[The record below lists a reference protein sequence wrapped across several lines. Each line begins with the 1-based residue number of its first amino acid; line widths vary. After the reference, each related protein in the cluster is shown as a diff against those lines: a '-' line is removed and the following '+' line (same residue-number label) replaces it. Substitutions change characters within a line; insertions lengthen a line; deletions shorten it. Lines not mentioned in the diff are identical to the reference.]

1 VPVLT
6 GGAADTGNTSA
17 AGVRAGVR
25 QPRAW
30 RRALVLI
37 RPVVWVAA
45 IAAGGTILY
54 LLPRT
59 TGTTWDE
66 IGRTLQRVSF
76 SDVVV
81 LSGLWALALFCYSFV
96 LTGSLPGLR
105 RRRAMTLNLTGSA
118 VANVAPLGGAWGV
131 GLNALMLR
139 RWGYAGKDIASFM
152 MISNIWNVLAKLA
165 VSAVVIGLLA
175 VGGVSVPLSA
185 HGARAVV
192 ISAAVAVV
200 LIILCL
206 TSERAS
212 RAAGWVGDV
221 VAGGALR
228 LCRIHRRTDLHT
240 QLPAVRRVMIE
251 VVRARWPAMSVG
263 MVLYLCLQAML
274 LWVCLEMV
282 GNEFTLAA
290 VLTAF
295 AVDRLLTAV
304 PLTPGGSGVVEAGT
318 AAALIALGGTPA
330 TVAAAVLLYRSFTF
344 LAEIPVGGV
353 WALGWFAVQRRLGP
367 AATASAGGAG

>member
-1 VPVLT
+1 MLVVL
-6 GGAADTGNTSA
+6 
-17 AGVRAGVR
+17 
-25 QPRAW
+25 
-30 RRALVLI
+30 
-37 RPVVWVAA
+37 RPVVWAAA
-45 IAAGGTILY
+45 IAAGGSILY

-66 IGRTLQRVSF
+66 IGRTLSRVSF
-76 SDVVV
+76 TDVLL
-81 LSGLWALALFCYSFV
+81 LSGLWGLALFCYSFV

-118 VANVAPLGGAWGV
+118 VSNVAPLGGAWGV

-192 ISAAVAVV
+192 ISAAVAVL
-200 LIILCL
+200 LIVLCL
-206 TSERAS
+206 TSRAGVHRRRLVGRPGGQRRPARVPGAPPHLAAHPAARRTPGDDRGGPGPLAADERGHGALPVPAGCCCSGSAS
-212 RAAGWVGDV
+212 R
-221 VAGGALR
+221 
-228 LCRIHRRTDLHT
+228 C
-240 QLPAVRRVMIE
+240 
-251 VVRARWPAMSVG
+251 
-263 MVLYLCLQAML
+263 
-274 LWVCLEMV
+274 V
-282 GNEFTLAA
+282 GNEFTFAA

-304 PLTPGGSGVVEAGT
+304 PLTPGA
-318 AAALIALGGTPA
+318 PA
-330 TVAAAVLLYRSFTF
+330 WSKPAR
-344 LAEIPVGGV
+344 
-353 WALGWFAVQRRLGP
+353 QRR
-367 AATASAGGAG
+367 

>member
-1 VPVLT
+1 MFRVL
-6 GGAADTGNTSA
+6 
-17 AGVRAGVR
+17 
-25 QPRAW
+25 
-30 RRALVLI
+30 
-37 RPVVWVAA
+37 RPVVWAAA

-66 IGRTLQRVSF
+66 IGRTLARVSF
-76 SDVVV
+76 TDV
-81 LSGLWALALFCYSFV
+81 LLLTGLWALALFCYSFV

-165 VSAVVIGLLA
+165 VSAVVISLLA

-192 ISAAVAVV
+192 ISAAVAVL
-200 LIILCL
+200 LIVLCL
-206 TSERAS
+206 TSRRACT
-212 RAAGWVGDV
+212 AAGWVGDV
-221 VAGGALR
+221 VANPVLR
-228 LCRIHRRTDLHT
+228 VCHVHHRTSLHT
-240 QLPAVRRVMIE
+240 QLPTVRRVMIQ
-251 VVRARWPAMSVG
+251 VVRARWPLMSVG
-263 MVLYLCLQAML
+263 MVSYLCLQALL

-282 GNEFTLAA
+282 GNEFTFAA

-318 AAALIALGGTPA
+318 AAALIALGGAPT

-353 WALGWFAVQRRLGP
+353 WALGWFATQRRMGTP
-367 AATASAGGAG
+367 ATASVGGAG

>member
-66 IGRTLQRVSF
+66 IGRTLERVSF

-192 ISAAVAVV
+192 K
-200 LIILCL
+200 
-206 TSERAS
+206 TERRLLQEPEDQAIAPIGRPADVTVRRCHAGTRAIGKGSRSLYFSRTAS
-212 RAAGWVGDV
+212 RCPRGEVTYLARCV
-221 VAGGALR
+221 R
-228 LCRIHRRTDLHT
+228 HRRYSAPSARHSGSTSRTVVPRPTSLSISK
-240 QLPAVRRVMIE
+240 LPDIAASSALAI
-251 VVRARWPAMSVG
+251 ARPMP
-263 MVLYLCLQAML
+263 M
-274 LWVCLEMV
+274 
-282 GNEFTLAA
+282 
-290 VLTAF
+290 
-295 AVDRLLTAV
+295 
-304 PLTPGGSGVVEAGT
+304 PLTCLV
-318 AAALIALGGTPA
+318 
-330 TVAAAVLLYRSFTF
+330 
-344 LAEIPVGGV
+344 
-353 WALGWFAVQRRLGP
+353 
-367 AATASAGGAG
+367 

>member
-1 VPVLT
+1 
-6 GGAADTGNTSA
+6 
-17 AGVRAGVR
+17 
-25 QPRAW
+25 
-30 RRALVLI
+30 VLI

-45 IAAGGTILY
+45 VAAGGTILY

-66 IGRTLQRVSF
+66 IGRTLERVSF
-76 SDVVV
+76 SDVLV

-212 RAAGWVGDV
+212 RAAGWVCDV

-228 LCRIHRRTDLHT
+228 LFRIHRHTDLRT
-240 QLPAVRRVMIE
+240 QLPAVRRVMID
-251 VVRARWPAMSVG
+251 VVKARWPAMSVG
-263 MVLYLCLQAML
+263 MVLYLCLQALL

-353 WALGWFAVQRRLGP
+353 WALGWFAAQRRLGHP
-367 AATASAGGAG
+367 ATATAGGAG

>member
-6 GGAADTGNTSA
+6 GGAADTGNPSA
-17 AGVRAGVR
+17 TQA
-25 QPRAW
+25 
-30 RRALVLI
+30 RRPSTRRRVLAVVK
-37 RPVVWVAA
+37 PVVWVAA
-45 IAAGGTILY
+45 IGAGATILY

-66 IGRTLQRVSF
+66 IGRTLERVSF
-76 SDVVV
+76 TDVLL
-81 LSGLWALALFCYSFV
+81 LSALWGLALFCYSFV

-118 VANVAPLGGAWGV
+118 VSNVAPLGGAWGV

-175 VGGVSVPLSA
+175 VGGVPVPLSA

-192 ISAAVAVV
+192 ISAVVAVV
-200 LIILCL
+200 LIVICL

-212 RAAGWVGDV
+212 AAAGWLADL
-221 VAGGALR
+221 VAGGVLR
-228 LCRIHRRTDLHT
+228 LCRVHRRTSFHT
-240 QLPAVRRVMIE
+240 QVPAVRRLMIQ
-251 VVRARWPAMSVG
+251 VVRARWPLMSVG
-263 MVLYLCLQAML
+263 MVLYLCLQALL

-318 AAALIALGGTPA
+318 AAALIALGGAPT

-344 LAEIPVGGV
+344 LAEIPVGGI
-353 WALGWFAVQRRLGP
+353 WALGWFAVQRRMASP
-367 AATASAGGAG
+367 ATVSAGGVG